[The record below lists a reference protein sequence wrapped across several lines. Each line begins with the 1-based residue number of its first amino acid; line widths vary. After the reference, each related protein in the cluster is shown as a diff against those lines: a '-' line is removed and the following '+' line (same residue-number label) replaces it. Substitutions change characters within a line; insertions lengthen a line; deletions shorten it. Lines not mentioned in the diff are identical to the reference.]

1 MGELIGKVHRVDGS
15 LMRMAMAETWVM
27 RDGFISER
35 RSYIVELTENN
46 YR

>member
-1 MGELIGKVHRVDGS
+1 
-15 LMRMAMAETWVM
+15 MRMAIAETWVM
-27 RDGFISER
+27 RGGLISER